1 MFVYQSLIMAAVVIS
16 IYILAMLLK
25 TRNRKL
31 LVFSIIG
38 LITAG
43 GIGLY
48 AIQYYFG
55 NHYYEQNV
63 DTTLFSDIKFTSHQ
77 KSDMLKTFS
86 NYGESSAAGSAA
98 GELSKIYN
106 VKGNGAHSVINSN
119 IYLFTNEKDADKYF
133 AASQK
138 FYDNKTYIPLD
149 GEKSKK
155 TGDDRYL
162 VSFIKSQYKDYTDL
176 IYLPSKITYSSDV
189 VIQNGNVII
198 QLTETSNKP
207 VTNKDTVI
215 LDIEKELNSSNA

>member
-1 MFVYQSLIMAAVVIS
+1 MAAVVVA

-25 TRNRKL
+25 SKNRKL

-38 LITAG
+38 LITAS

-63 DTTLFSDIKFTSHQ
+63 DTALFSDIKFTSQQ
-77 KSDMLKTFS
+77 KSNMLKTFS
-86 NYGESSAAGSAA
+86 TYGESSATGKAT
-98 GELSKIYN
+98 GEISKTYN
-106 VKGNGAHSVINSN
+106 INGNGAHSVINSN
-119 IYLFTNEKDADKYF
+119 IYLFTNEKDAEQYF

-138 FYDNKTYIPLD
+138 FYENKSYIPLD
-149 GEKSKK
+149 GTKSKK
-155 TGDDRYL
+155 TGEVRYI
-162 VSFIKSQYKDYTDL
+162 VSFIKSQYKNYTDL
-176 IYLPSKITYSSDV
+176 LYLPSKITYSSDV

-207 VTNKDTVI
+207 VTNKNSVI
-215 LDIEKELNSSNA
+215 LEIEEKLSSSNA